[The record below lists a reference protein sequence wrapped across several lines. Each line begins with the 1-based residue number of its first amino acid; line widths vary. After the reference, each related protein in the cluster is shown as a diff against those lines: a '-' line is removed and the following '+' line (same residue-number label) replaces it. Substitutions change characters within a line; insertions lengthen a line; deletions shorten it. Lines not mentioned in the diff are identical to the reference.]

1 MKIKNKKGQL
11 FFFTLMLATVVII
24 LTLALAPAILTFTSD
39 ARNATINGN
48 PALDCN
54 NNSISDFDN
63 AACIVTDLTL
73 PYFLGIMIAIAGA
86 MIGARLIVGG

>member
-1 MKIKNKKGQL
+1 MNLKGQL
-11 FFFTLMLATVVII
+11 FFFTLMLAVVVII
-24 LTLALAPAILTFTSD
+24 MALALAPSILTFTSD

-48 PALDCN
+48 PAMDCDN
-54 NNSISDFDN
+54 SSISDFDN

-86 MIGARLIVGG
+86 MIGARLILGG